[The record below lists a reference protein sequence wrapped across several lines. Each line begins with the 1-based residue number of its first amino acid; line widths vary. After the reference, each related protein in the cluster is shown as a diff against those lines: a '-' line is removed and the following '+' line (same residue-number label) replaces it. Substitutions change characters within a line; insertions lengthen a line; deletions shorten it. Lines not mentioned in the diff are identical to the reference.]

1 MQPRTRS
8 AMSMIVVLIAL
19 SAGLSLMLACS
30 WSVTVSPDE
39 SERTLEALAE
49 ENEEQASQISD
60 QATWIESERTLE
72 ALAEENEEQ
81 ASQISDQATWIAHLA
96 TRVGAPIAT
105 AYWIMGPTPTP
116 YWTTPTP
123 PVSGYV
129 EIEEGQCCIGGSA
142 GSTVE
147 VRVGFWAYS
156 PFAEVTQMRVL
167 SGGQWFDEAQLADA
181 SWEPYVEGRIY
192 PVTIALNWTGFYVT
206 VQYRDSFGNLSP
218 VYFDDISVEGMPVEE
233 MPLTP
238 TPYPTPYG

>member
-49 ENEEQASQISD
+49 ENEEQASQS
-60 QATWIESERTLE
+60 
-72 ALAEENEEQ
+72 
-81 ASQISDQATWIAHLA
+81 SDQATWIAHLA